1 MKNLIFKE
9 VVEDSPLA
17 YFLLKCI
24 KNNNNE
30 YIDAIL
36 IDGNRSF
43 SHLINSKLNDIK
55 NCYLSDLMDQ
65 KSFKEIDFNKSF
77 KFAIK
82 NKKSISI
89 SYCSNLDKYL
99 NSEIYY
105 SGDDDIFLIRCSEV
119 LNNQINFAKILQN
132 SPFSFW
138 IKDKDGKYL
147 EVNKKFEERCKK
159 PYSEIIGHSDYDI
172 WPIKYAK
179 KYKIQDNNV
188 MKDKKIYHFQETIL
202 GLHELNKK
210 SSSVYDIT
218 KWPCFDVNNNVIG
231 TIGMAIEMIHD
242 IKLRESLLKN
252 EENFTDIARYSEDV
266 FILADNEKALYVS
279 PSFYKIFGQEPK
291 KLYKDANDWFDYYH
305 PDDITEED
313 LSIDFE
319 DTFEFVKRVKP
330 INSKDDKWVW
340 VKSSPIKDER
350 GNMIKRIVIIC
361 DVTKKRKMNLELE
374 SLRMDFFANISH
386 ELRTPLNVIFS
397 ALQLLKL
404 KSSSLAG
411 EELEYVCRYLGI
423 IEQNGYRLLKL
434 VNNLIDCTKIDAGYL
449 EYKPQN
455 FDIINFVENI
465 CMSVCEFVNQN
476 DMNLIFD
483 TDTEEKI
490 VAFDLDMMERII
502 LNLLSNAIKF
512 NSKNGKI
519 EVNITCDECV
529 NISIKDSGIGIAEDK
544 IGSIFG
550 RFEQLSSKKL
560 HNKEGSGIGLSL
572 VKSLV
577 DIHGGK
583 ITASSKINEGTTFT
597 VSIPSVLVEK
607 KSNTRTYNAL
617 NDCSK
622 VNRMN
627 VEFSDIYF

>member
-1 MKNLIFKE
+1 
-9 VVEDSPLA
+9 
-17 YFLLKCI
+17 
-24 KNNNNE
+24 
-30 YIDAIL
+30 
-36 IDGNRSF
+36 
-43 SHLINSKLNDIK
+43 
-55 NCYLSDLMDQ
+55 
-65 KSFKEIDFNKSF
+65 
-77 KFAIK
+77 
-82 NKKSISI
+82 
-89 SYCSNLDKYL
+89 
-99 NSEIYY
+99 
-105 SGDDDIFLIRCSEV
+105 
-119 LNNQINFAKILQN
+119 
-132 SPFSFW
+132 
-138 IKDKDGKYL
+138 
-147 EVNKKFEERCKK
+147 
-159 PYSEIIGHSDYDI
+159 
-172 WPIKYAK
+172 
-179 KYKIQDNNV
+179 
-188 MKDKKIYHFQETIL
+188 
-202 GLHELNKK
+202 
-210 SSSVYDIT
+210 
-218 KWPCFDVNNNVIG
+218 
-231 TIGMAIEMIHD
+231 
-242 IKLRESLLKN
+242 
-252 EENFTDIARYSEDV
+252 
-266 FILADNEKALYVS
+266 
-279 PSFYKIFGQEPK
+279 
-291 KLYKDANDWFDYYH
+291 
-305 PDDITEED
+305 
-313 LSIDFE
+313 
-319 DTFEFVKRVKP
+319 
-330 INSKDDKWVW
+330 
-340 VKSSPIKDER
+340 
-350 GNMIKRIVIIC
+350 
-361 DVTKKRKMNLELE
+361 
-374 SLRMDFFANISH
+374 MDFFANISH

>member
-1 MKNLIFKE
+1 MNNLIFKE

-24 KNNNNE
+24 KNDNNE

-36 IDGNRSF
+36 IDGNKSF
-43 SHLINSKLNDIK
+43 SHLINSDLNDIK
-55 NCYLSDLMDQ
+55 NCYLSNLMDE
-65 KSFKEIDFNKSF
+65 KSFKQINFSKFFKST
-77 KFAIK
+77 IK
-82 NKKSISI
+82 TKKSISI
-89 SYCSNLDKYL
+89 SYCPNLDKYL
-99 NSEIYY
+99 NSELYY
-105 SGDDDIFLIRCSEV
+105 SGDDIFLIRCSEV

-138 IKDKDGKYL
+138 IKDRNGKYL
-147 EVNKKFEERCKK
+147 EVNKKFEERCGK

-172 WPIKYAK
+172 WPDKYAK
-179 KYKIQDNNV
+179 KYKKQDINV
-188 MKDKKIYHFQETIL
+188 MKDKKIYHFQETII

-218 KWPCFDVNNNVIG
+218 KWPCFDTNDNVIG
-231 TIGMAIEMIHD
+231 SIGMAIEMIND
-242 IKLRESLLKN
+242 VKLRESLVKN
-252 EENFTDIARYSEDV
+252 EENFTDIAKYSEDV

-279 PSFYKIFGQEPK
+279 PSFYKVFGQNPK

-305 PDDITEED
+305 PDDITKED
-313 LSIDFE
+313 LSINFE
-319 DTFEFVKRVKP
+319 DTFEFVKRVNP
-330 INSKDDKWVW
+330 TNSKGDKWVW

-404 KSSSLAG
+404 KSCSLDD

-465 CMSVCEFVNQN
+465 CMSVCEFINQN
-476 DMNLIFD
+476 GMNLIFD

-490 VAFDLDMMERII
+490 IAFDLDMMERII

-512 NSKNGKI
+512 NSKNGKV
-519 EVNITCDECV
+519 EVNISCDEYI

-583 ITASSKINEGTTFT
+583 IAASSKINEGTTFT
-597 VSIPSVLVEK
+597 VSIPSILVEK
-607 KSNTRTYNAL
+607 KSNTPTYNAL